1 MIILRIKQ
9 ELLSPIVEAMRRAI
23 ELRKYIQVLTM
34 SVSHLHKCA
43 PVSLGGS
50 GTLRAG
56 SAAALHLNN

>member
-1 MIILRIKQ
+1 MNKSDERRINQ
-9 ELLSPIVEAMRRAI
+9 RST
-23 ELRKYIQVLTM
+23 QVHLNVDK
-34 SVSHLHKCA
+34 VSHLHKSA